1 MRLCLKRNII
11 SYSLTRM
18 IQKDPKFPFCLA
30 NSKIQVLLKSELKIS
45 IVIEME
51 GGSREDM
58 TGKMRFFYNYAAG
71 EVPVS
76 TW

>member
-1 MRLCLKRNII
+1 
-11 SYSLTRM
+11 
-18 IQKDPKFPFCLA
+18 
-30 NSKIQVLLKSELKIS
+30 VLLKSELKIS